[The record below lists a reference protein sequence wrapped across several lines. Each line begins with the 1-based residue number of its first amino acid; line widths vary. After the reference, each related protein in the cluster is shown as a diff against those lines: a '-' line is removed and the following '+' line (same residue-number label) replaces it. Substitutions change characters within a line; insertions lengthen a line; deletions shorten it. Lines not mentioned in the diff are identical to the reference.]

1 MVWLIKTILE
11 VKRMT
16 EKELK
21 DKEKTMNPFKIFD
34 TKEIERIERI
44 ENLENRD
51 YTIEE
56 FRTIET
62 KILEDI
68 MSNSSKNGDI
78 DRARQEYKSI
88 IDKCESYK

>member
-1 MVWLIKTILE
+1 
-11 VKRMT
+11 
-16 EKELK
+16 
-21 DKEKTMNPFKIFD
+21 MNPFNIFD
-34 TKEIERIERI
+34 KNEIKKIERIGSI
-44 ENLENRD
+44 ENRN

-56 FRTIET
+56 LRTIET

-78 DRARQEYKSI
+78 DKARQEYKSI